1 MRWERRTFPLV
12 FLVGFSSKLLPLCST
27 LCLEG
32 HATLTDSDTK
42 SRPSE
47 ARLSPSAGQPSH
59 LTLDSEL
66 SSVEPVEARAE
77 QLSREAGFD
86 EDTSSQIAMVTR
98 EAVINAILH
107 GNKRDPNKK
116 VRIDFALSDSALSIT
131 IADEGLGL
139 DPDSVPDPCAPE
151 NILRSSGRGI
161 FLMRAIMD
169 EVHFHQ
175 LRPGTEIELIKHRI
189 HKES

>member
-1 MRWERRTFPLV
+1 M
-12 FLVGFSSKLLPLCST
+12 
-27 LCLEG
+27 
-32 HATLTDSDTK
+32 TDSDTN
-42 SRPSE
+42 SRTFEAQKPSSE
-47 ARLSPSAGQPSH
+47 SQANH

-66 SSVEPVEARAE
+66 SNVDPVEARAE
-77 QLSREAGFD
+77 QLAHKAGFD
-86 EDTSSQIAMVTR
+86 DDTSSQIAMATR

-107 GNKRDPNKK
+107 GNKRDPKKK
-116 VRIDFALSDSALSIT
+116 VRIGFALSNAALSIT

-175 LRPGTEIELIKHRI
+175 LRPGTEIELIKHRTN
-189 HKES
+189 K